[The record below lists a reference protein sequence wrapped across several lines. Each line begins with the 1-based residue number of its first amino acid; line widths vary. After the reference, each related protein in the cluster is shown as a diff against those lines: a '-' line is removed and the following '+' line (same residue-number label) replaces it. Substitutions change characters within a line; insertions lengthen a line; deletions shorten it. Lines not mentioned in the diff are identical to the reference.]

1 MRRMKSAAALLLSAR
16 TALKLAGCAVTED
29 RAGVYVQLDVENV
42 STIGFQGANR
52 SGAVGHAD
60 GSALTKGTIKLDFDI
75 NSGETFTLTAKDAAG
90 NETAQG
96 AFTYAGGAMT
106 VVLSED
112 GFALKDAAQ

>member
-1 MRRMKSAAALLLSAR
+1 MNIQELIANGQNVTISVTPADLKEFALTVAEEVKALLA
-16 TALKLAGCAVTED
+16 KED
-29 RAGVYVQLDVENV
+29 KPDKR
-42 STIGFQGANR
+42 
-52 SGAVGHAD
+52 
-60 GSALTKGTIKLDFDI
+60 
-75 NSGETFTLTAKDAAG
+75 LTAKDAAG